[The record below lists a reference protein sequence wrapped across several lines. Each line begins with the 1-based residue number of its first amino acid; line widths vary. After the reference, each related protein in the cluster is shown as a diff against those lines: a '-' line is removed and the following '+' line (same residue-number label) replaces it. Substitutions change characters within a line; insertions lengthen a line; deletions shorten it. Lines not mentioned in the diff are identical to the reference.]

1 MMNCSLGTLLQVHH
15 PYHSNYHVLHHHQPH
30 QQYRHTSMATTTTA
44 GLSATS
50 PSSSE
55 LSSTSSSSDMCGEA
69 ADGDMG
75 SADGVIRNDRL
86 VWLVSAQI
94 QSLGSFRRTYNGQFL
109 KLVCFS
115 SARLLTDGSPQPH
128 IVTLQP
134 ADTVMHA
141 VGAAAALAA
150 AADEAT
156 AAAVGPVK
164 VGFAKCTK
172 HIYLLSTASKLW

>member
-1 MMNCSLGTLLQVHH
+1 MNCSLGTLLQVHH

-94 QSLGSFRRTYNGQFL
+94 QSLGSFRRRRYYGQFL

-164 VGFAKCTK
+164 VGSAKCTK
-172 HIYLLSTASKLW
+172 HIYLLSTA